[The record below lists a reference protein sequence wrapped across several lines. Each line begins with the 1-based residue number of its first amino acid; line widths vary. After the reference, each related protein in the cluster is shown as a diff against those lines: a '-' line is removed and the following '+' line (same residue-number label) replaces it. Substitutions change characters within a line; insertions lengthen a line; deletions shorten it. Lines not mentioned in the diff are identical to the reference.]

1 MDGTYTNA
9 DFFYGITLDKRDQ
22 AFQTTSGYK
31 TTFLQSIPLIM
42 DSSSLLN
49 GIDMS
54 SYYSVSEDI
63 IGSLKI
69 YGRSIHGLNDE
80 DVRLT
85 SRLHI
90 PSKKI
95 RGFEARRIGPKDGND
110 YIGGNYAT
118 AVTLEGQLPN
128 LLPEDTRTDISVFMD
143 SANLWSVDY
152 NDTIDDSNKI
162 RSSVGISANVYTT
175 IGPLSFTVAQA
186 LSKASSDKTETFNFR
201 LGTSF

>member
-1 MDGTYTNA
+1 MTSW
-9 DFFYGITLDKRDQ
+9 LD
-22 AFQTTSGYK
+22 
-31 TTFLQSIPLIM
+31 
-42 DSSSLLN
+42 
-49 GIDMS
+49 
-54 SYYSVSEDI
+54 
-63 IGSLKI
+63 
-69 YGRSIHGLNDE
+69 
-80 DVRLT
+80 
-85 SRLHI
+85 I